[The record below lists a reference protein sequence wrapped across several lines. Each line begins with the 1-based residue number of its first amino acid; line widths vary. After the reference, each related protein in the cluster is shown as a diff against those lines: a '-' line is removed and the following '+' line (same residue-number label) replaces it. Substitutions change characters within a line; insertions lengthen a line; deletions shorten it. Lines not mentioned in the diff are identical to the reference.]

1 MANEIFDPE
10 EAWQFC
16 NDCDPN
22 HTRPFSAERAYNKHR
37 TSQGHLKVI
46 GQPLR
51 HISCPECGKLFSR
64 ESAIQRH
71 LASGQ
76 CLGRRSTL
84 NAIPESSRKHALS
97 VSPNGIV
104 WKIQKSAASDLEA
117 GGTSPHPSVA
127 PSVDHSYRP
136 LHKLISPDL
145 WSGSRTF
152 NDQVRSHNIASPLSQ
167 PSKISTGS
175 TVSHNTNAEI
185 MATSLLSLLHA
196 APVAAPSHNKT
207 LKSGV
212 HHPQQDDRTNHVRHA
227 NNDSRVTKKKQPTSS
242 PHYNNTPI
250 TSMSPPNG
258 GEETDQWLSTAMESA
273 SLKDDNLAYSQVQA
287 FLSSTPATT
296 MSSWSSLFLK
306 RSPCISVLGWS
317 LSPLPKASPLAW
329 PSVRSIE
336 MPAPMLTGP
345 VDEELR
351 LSRSTKDQSFSAPIP
366 IWESHNRKEAPTK
379 DVATSLFRRRDSMAY
394 QSAKI
399 SGPEIP
405 GPFNTSV
412 DSEFREARRPIPYS
426 SPDSEL
432 TRRGIYFESKLLDL
446 AKAGDLYEV
455 RSIIR
460 HAYGVDVN
468 YKSPFNGRTALMIAV
483 EHSNYQ
489 VVHELMRYRYSLV
502 HQCTRLSMR
511 DKDGNT
517 VIDLVAAHGKSNM
530 FTRFMERVVAILC
543 CCCPEQARRGSIC
556 EWIAHTK
563 MTNRHGVT
571 LQGPVKYPFRA
582 GCHWGEKLRQ
592 SDWLQAKT
600 LKEIDEWMAERD
612 FFVYRHLETRMDNE
626 WRDTRWILEEDQ

>member
-212 HHPQQDDRTNHVRHA
+212 HHP
-227 NNDSRVTKKKQPTSS
+227 
-242 PHYNNTPI
+242 
-250 TSMSPPNG
+250 
-258 GEETDQWLSTAMESA
+258 
-273 SLKDDNLAYSQVQA
+273 
-287 FLSSTPATT
+287 
-296 MSSWSSLFLK
+296 
-306 RSPCISVLGWS
+306 
-317 LSPLPKASPLAW
+317 
-329 PSVRSIE
+329 
-336 MPAPMLTGP
+336 
-345 VDEELR
+345 
-351 LSRSTKDQSFSAPIP
+351 
-366 IWESHNRKEAPTK
+366 
-379 DVATSLFRRRDSMAY
+379 
-394 QSAKI
+394 
-399 SGPEIP
+399 
-405 GPFNTSV
+405 
-412 DSEFREARRPIPYS
+412 
-426 SPDSEL
+426 
-432 TRRGIYFESKLLDL
+432 
-446 AKAGDLYEV
+446 
-455 RSIIR
+455 
-460 HAYGVDVN
+460 
-468 YKSPFNGRTALMIAV
+468 
-483 EHSNYQ
+483 
-489 VVHELMRYRYSLV
+489 
-502 HQCTRLSMR
+502 
-511 DKDGNT
+511 
-517 VIDLVAAHGKSNM
+517 
-530 FTRFMERVVAILC
+530 
-543 CCCPEQARRGSIC
+543 
-556 EWIAHTK
+556 
-563 MTNRHGVT
+563 
-571 LQGPVKYPFRA
+571 
-582 GCHWGEKLRQ
+582 
-592 SDWLQAKT
+592 
-600 LKEIDEWMAERD
+600 
-612 FFVYRHLETRMDNE
+612 
-626 WRDTRWILEEDQ
+626 